1 MSVHPVA
8 DPSITENA
16 LLGGRLCV
24 HQPARGYRVAIDPV
38 FLAAAAPVMPGETAL
53 DVGSGIGTV
62 ALCLAARVPGAD
74 IVGMERDP
82 RLVELARENAALNG
96 LGNVTFIEAAVGRG
110 APVPGNCFD
119 HVVANPPYLEFGKV
133 NLSPSLAKRAADV
146 EEVDLEAWVDFCFS
160 RLRPRGVLTV
170 IHRADRVDSLVTFL
184 KRKGGEIMIYPLW
197 PRAGAAARRV
207 ILRCRK
213 GAKSP
218 ARLLAGLVLH
228 QDGDKFTPQAD
239 AVLRGGAALDFRI

>member
-1 MSVHPVA
+1 MNVHHAA
-8 DPSITENA
+8 DSAITENA
-16 LLGGRLCV
+16 LLGGRLHV

-38 FLAAAAPVMPGETAL
+38 LLAAAVPIQAGETAL
-53 DVGSGIGTV
+53 DVGTGVGTV

-74 IVGMERDP
+74 IVGMERNQ
-82 RLVELARENAALNG
+82 RLVELARENAALNL

-119 HVVANPPYLEFGKV
+119 HVVANPPYLEHGKV
-133 NLSPSLAKRAADV
+133 NLSPSLEKRAADV

-170 IHRADRVDSLVTFL
+170 IHRADRVDSLITSL
-184 KRKGGEIMIYPLW
+184 KRKGGEIMIFPLW
-197 PRAGAAARRV
+197 PRAGASARRV
-207 ILRCRK
+207 IVRCRK

-218 ARLLAGLVLH
+218 AKLLPGLALH
-228 QDGDKFTPQAD
+228 QEGDKFTPEAE
-239 AVLRGGAALDFRI
+239 AVLRHGAALDFRS